1 MPRRL
6 TRSASFCQSVVR
18 LWAPSG
24 AITRFR
30 PEVADDLERPSRV
43 SVHGLSSTLVRKALR
58 ADLVRRLHQARFV
71 IIVDVA
77 IILGGII
84 LVAWLVD
91 GQAS

>member
-1 MPRRL
+1 
-6 TRSASFCQSVVR
+6 
-18 LWAPSG
+18 
-24 AITRFR
+24 
-30 PEVADDLERPSRV
+30 
-43 SVHGLSSTLVRKALR
+43 
-58 ADLVRRLHQARFV
+58 LVRRLHQARFV